1 MVAALNEQPRD
12 VALRFFDESPEPVL
26 DSVEPVLVLTRENL
40 AQVIGYV
47 GPKGALRLQI
57 IMIDPADCE
66 SLRAMPANCENDC
79 RLGGL
84 VTGSSAFMAP
94 C

>member
-1 MVAALNEQPRD
+1 M
-12 VALRFFDESPEPVL
+12 L
-26 DSVEPVLVLTRENL
+26 DSGASSCSGPREP
-40 AQVIGYV
+40 AKVIGYV

-57 IMIDPADCE
+57 IMIHPEDSE
-66 SLRAMPANCENDC
+66 SLRAMPANYENGC

>member
-1 MVAALNEQPRD
+1 M
-12 VALRFFDESPEPVL
+12 
-26 DSVEPVLVLTRENL
+26 
-40 AQVIGYV
+40 IGYV

-57 IMIDPADCE
+57 IMIHPEDSE
-66 SLRAMPANCENDC
+66 SLRAMPANYENGC

-84 VTGSSAFMAP
+84 VTGSSAFMAR